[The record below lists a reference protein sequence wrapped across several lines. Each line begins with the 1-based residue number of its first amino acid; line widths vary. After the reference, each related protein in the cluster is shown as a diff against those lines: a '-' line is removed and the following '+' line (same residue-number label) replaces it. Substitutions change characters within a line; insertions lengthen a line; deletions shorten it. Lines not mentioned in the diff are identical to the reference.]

1 MSLPEKRTYLRIFM
15 NGHSNHCEKES
26 HNGVKDSLETEMGDD
41 RKTLGKSIHLNDA
54 TPKHHTSKKCT
65 NIK

>member
-1 MSLPEKRTYLRIFM
+1 M

-41 RKTLGKSIHLNDA
+41 RKTLGKSIRLNDA